1 MSDFTVE
8 QLQSMIENLESMI
21 ESLKSMKKGTTEG
34 PWFAST
40 GSFGRVFSI
49 GPIEQG
55 FSGDG
60 LECDVKD
67 ADLAAAAPSLVDES
81 IRDKRAL
88 IAEKRALI
96 AEKQETQRL
105 REGIKE
111 LQELAVFGQGSADY
125 DKFHAAIARIMEDS
139 NG

>member
-1 MSDFTVE
+1 MTDFTVE
-8 QLQSMIENLESMI
+8 QLESRV

-34 PWFAST
+34 PWHVST
-40 GSFGRVFSI
+40 ASFGRIFSI

-60 LECDVKD
+60 LECDEKD
-67 ADLAAAAPSLVDES
+67 ADLAAAAPALVDEA

-88 IAEKRALI
+88 ITEKRALI

-111 LQELAVFGQGSADY
+111 LQELAVFGQGSAGY
-125 DKFHAAIARIMEDS
+125 DKFHAALARIVEA
-139 NG
+139 GKG

>member
-8 QLQSMIENLESMI
+8 QLESAVEN
-21 ESLKSMKKGTTEG
+21 LKSMKEGTTEG
-34 PWFAST
+34 PWHVST
-40 GSFGRVFSI
+40 ASFGRIFSI

-60 LECDVKD
+60 LECDEKD
-67 ADLAAAAPSLVDES
+67 ADLAAAAPDLVDEA
-81 IRDKRAL
+81 IRDKCAL

-125 DKFHAAIARIMEDS
+125 DKFHAALARIVEAG